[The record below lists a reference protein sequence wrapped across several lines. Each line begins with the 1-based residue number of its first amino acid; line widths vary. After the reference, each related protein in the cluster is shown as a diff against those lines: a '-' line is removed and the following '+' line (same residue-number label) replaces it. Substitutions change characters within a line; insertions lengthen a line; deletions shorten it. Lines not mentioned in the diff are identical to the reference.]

1 MKELKGAMRY
11 GSVTG
16 KSPMVGFRDALFRG
30 MASDGGLYVPE
41 QIPHLSIPFL
51 DSLSSQSLHTI
62 GRQVVSLFADD
73 IPDHDLSR
81 LIERAWTFPIPL
93 VKLEE
98 NLFLLELFHGPT
110 LAFKDVG
117 ARFMAQAL
125 SYYLE
130 KERRQITIAV
140 ATSGDTGSAVAHGF
154 YNVPHVDVFV
164 LYPSGRISKLQE
176 QQMTTLGG
184 NIHALEVEGT
194 FDDCQRLVKQAL
206 ADREVVEARNLTTAN
221 SINVGRLIPQIVYYI
236 WAVAQLRGV
245 HSIQT
250 PPTVVVP
257 SGNFGNLTAAAYARS
272 MGDPIDGFIA
282 ATNANDV
289 VPEYLASGT
298 FTPRPSVQTYS
309 NAMDVGNPSNFAR
322 LQFLYKHQVET
333 MRRDIQAESVTD
345 EETIDEIRTTYG
357 RNGTVLDPH
366 TAVGVR
372 AARRVYGSAF
382 PKPVIVAATAHPGK
396 FPDVV
401 QRGLGREIPLP
412 PALSEAMRKQKQ
424 SLFIKPHYGKVK
436 ALFMSP
442 PSSSEYSQR

>member
-1 MKELKGAMRY
+1 MRY
-11 GSVTG
+11 SSVNG
-16 KSPMVGFRDALFRG
+16 KSPAVGFRDALFHG

-41 QIPHLSIPFL
+41 QIPHLPTPFL

-62 GRQVVSLFADD
+62 GRQIVSHFVDD
-73 IPDHDLSR
+73 IPAQDLLR

-125 SYYLE
+125 SYFLE
-130 KERRQITIAV
+130 KEQRHITIAV

-184 NIHALEVEGT
+184 NIHALEVRGT

-221 SINVGRLIPQIVYYI
+221 SINVGRLIPQIIYYV
-236 WAVAQLRGV
+236 WAIAQLQSLHG
-245 HSIQT
+245 IQT
-250 PPTVVVP
+250 PPTIVVP
-257 SGNFGNLTAAAYARS
+257 SGNFGNLTAAAYAQS
-272 MGDPIDGFIA
+272 MGTPIDSFVA

-298 FTPRPSVQTYS
+298 FTPRASVQTYS
-309 NAMDVGNPSNFAR
+309 NAMDVGNPSNLAR
-322 LQFLYKHQVET
+322 LQFLYKNHVET

-345 EETIDEIRTTYG
+345 EETVDEIRTTYE
-357 RNGTVLDPH
+357 RTGTVLDPH

-372 AARRVYGSAF
+372 AARRIYGSAF

-396 FPDVV
+396 FPEVV
-401 QRGLGREIPLP
+401 QRGLGKQIPLP
-412 PALSEAMRKQKQ
+412 LALGEAMRKQKQ
-424 SLFIKPHYGKVK
+424 SLFIKPNYRDVK
-436 ALFMSP
+436 ALLLSSR
-442 PSSSEYSQR
+442 SSSEHSQR

>member
-1 MKELKGAMRY
+1 MRY
-11 GSVTG
+11 SSVNG
-16 KSPMVGFRDALFRG
+16 KSPAVAFRDALFHG
-30 MASDGGLYVPE
+30 MAPDGGLYVPE
-41 QIPHLSIPFL
+41 QIPHLPTLFL

-62 GRQVVSLFADD
+62 GRQVVSHFVDD
-73 IPDHDLSR
+73 IPAHDLSR
-81 LIERAWTFPIPL
+81 LIELAWTFPIPL

-125 SYYLE
+125 SYFLE
-130 KERRQITIAV
+130 RERRQITIAV

-206 ADREVVEARNLTTAN
+206 ADRDVVEARNLTTAN
-221 SINVGRLIPQIVYYI
+221 SINAGRLIPQIVYYV

-245 HSIQT
+245 HGIQT
-250 PPTVVVP
+250 PATVVVP

-272 MGDPIDGFIA
+272 METPIDSFVA

-298 FTPRPSVQTYS
+298 FIPRASVQTYS

-322 LQFLYKHQVET
+322 LQFLYKGHVES
-333 MRRDIQAESVTD
+333 MRHDIQAESVTD
-345 EETIDEIRTTYG
+345 EETIDEIRATYEQT
-357 RNGTVLDPH
+357 GTVLDPH

-372 AARRVYGSAF
+372 AARRMYGSAF
-382 PKPVIVAATAHPGK
+382 PKPVDRK
-396 FPDVV
+396 SVV
-401 QRGLGREIPLP
+401 
-412 PALSEAMRKQKQ
+412 
-424 SLFIKPHYGKVK
+424 
-436 ALFMSP
+436 
-442 PSSSEYSQR
+442 

>member
-1 MKELKGAMRY
+1 MHY
-11 GSVTG
+11 GSVNG
-16 KSPMVGFRDALFRG
+16 KSPAVGFRDALFQG
-30 MASDGGLYVPE
+30 MAPDGGLYVPE
-41 QIPHLSIPFL
+41 QIPHLPTPFL
-51 DSLSSQSLHTI
+51 ESLPSQSLHAI
-62 GRQVVSLFADD
+62 GRRIISLFAGE

-98 NLFLLELFHGPT
+98 NLFLLELYHGPT

-125 SYYLE
+125 SYFLE
-130 KERRQITIAV
+130 KEQRHITIVV

-194 FDDCQRLVKQAL
+194 FDDCQHLVKQAL

-221 SINVGRLIPQIVYYI
+221 SINVGRLIPQIVYYV
-236 WAVAQLRGV
+236 WALAQLRGA
-245 HSIQT
+245 HGIQT

-257 SGNFGNLTAAAYARS
+257 SGNFGNLTAVAYARS
-272 MGDPIDGFIA
+272 MGTPIDGFIA

-309 NAMDVGNPSNFAR
+309 NAMDVGNPSNLAR
-322 LQFLYKHQVET
+322 LQFLYKNHVET

-345 EETIDEIRTTYG
+345 EETLDEIRVTYE
-357 RNGTVLDPH
+357 RTGTVLDPH

-372 AARRVYGSAF
+372 AARRMYGLIF
-382 PKPVIVAATAHPGK
+382 PRPVIVAATAHPGK
-396 FPDVV
+396 FPEVV
-401 QRGLGREIPLP
+401 QRALGRQIPLP
-412 PALSEAMRKQKQ
+412 AALTEGMRKQKQ
-424 SLFIKPHYGKVK
+424 SLFIKPDYREVK
-436 ALFMSP
+436 ALLLS
-442 PSSSEYSQR
+442 PSSLS